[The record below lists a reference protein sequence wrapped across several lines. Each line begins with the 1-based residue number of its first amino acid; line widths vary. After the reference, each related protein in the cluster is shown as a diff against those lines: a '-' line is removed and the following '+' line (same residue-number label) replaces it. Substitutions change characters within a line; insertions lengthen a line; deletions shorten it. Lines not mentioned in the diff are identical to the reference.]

1 MKNFIFPVVAA
12 LFLSACANP
21 SITSVDKVA
30 VSGHSS
36 SPIYVPRFEGKPDF
50 VDEATD
56 MFVASLRQKTSH
68 RIIQGDALRNESTDI
83 MGGGNIA
90 PKETGLSAAKS
101 AGAGILV
108 LGKVTSHKT
117 ETMLNGFVTIR
128 IFDVQSGNMI
138 GTIHRPSGLLIAY
151 SEHQCV
157 MTAAKRT
164 GKALA
169 SEM

>member
-1 MKNFIFPVVAA
+1 
-12 LFLSACANP
+12 
-21 SITSVDKVA
+21 
-30 VSGHSS
+30 
-36 SPIYVPRFEGKPDF
+36 
-50 VDEATD
+50 
-56 MFVASLRQKTSH
+56 MFVASLRQKTSR

-90 PKETGLSAAKS
+90 PKEAGLSAAKS